1 MTMSHDAA
9 YMQRALELAANAIFD
24 TDPNPAVG
32 CVVVRDGAIV
42 GEGWTAP
49 PGGPHA
55 EIVAL
60 AAAGARAAGA
70 SVYVTLEPC
79 CHTGRTGP
87 CTSALIEAGVA
98 RVVYATEDPN
108 PMVGGGGAR
117 LLRSAGIEVEGGIG
131 AQETRR
137 LNAGFFS
144 RMERGRPFV
153 RLKVAAS
160 IDGRTALGNGVSK
173 WITGAAAR
181 ADVHQ
186 WRARSSAVVTG
197 VATVIADD
205 PLLSARGDTLP
216 SRFAQPLRV
225 VLDSQLRIPA
235 TARIFSAE
243 SPVLILT
250 CVNEPRHAGLPPY
263 VEVATVRA
271 DAVGRCEVHAV
282 LELLAG
288 RAINDVWVEAGGT
301 VAASFLTAGL
311 VDELFVYTAPV
322 VLGDDGLGMFSLR
335 GLTSMDQRY
344 EFDVDSV
351 KSFGRDLRI
360 VYRPVSVSRG
370 RTPA

>member
-1 MTMSHDAA
+1 MTMSNDAD

-32 CVVVRDGAIV
+32 CVVVSDGEVV

-79 CHTGRTGP
+79 CHVGRTGP
-87 CTSALIEAGVA
+87 CTSALIAAGVA

-108 PMVGGGGAR
+108 PAVGGGGAR
-117 LLRSAGIEVEGGIG
+117 LLRSAGIDTASGIG
-131 AQETRR
+131 ALETRKI
-137 LNAGFFS
+137 NAGFFS

-153 RLKVAAS
+153 RLKIAAS

-173 WITGAAAR
+173 WITGASAR
-181 ADVHQ
+181 DDVHR

-197 VATVIADD
+197 IATVLADD
-205 PLLSARGDTLP
+205 PMLTARGAALP
-216 SRFAQPLRV
+216 SRFEQPLRV

-235 TARIFSAE
+235 TARIFTAA

-250 CVNEPRHAGLPPY
+250 CVTETGRSRMPPH
-263 VEVATVRA
+263 VEVRTVRA
-271 DAVGRCEVHAV
+271 DAHGRCELRAV
-282 LELLAG
+282 LELLAE
-288 RAINDVWVEAGGT
+288 RAVNDVWVEAGSR
-301 VAASFLTAGL
+301 VAGAFLTAGL

-322 VLGDDGLGMFSLR
+322 VLGDDGLGMFTLR

-344 EFDVDSV
+344 EFEVDSV
-351 KSFGRDLRI
+351 ATFGSDLRVI
-360 VYRPVSVSRG
+360 YRPVKVSAG
-370 RTPA
+370 RTPE